1 MTFVSLSGKV
11 PHFGLYLSQ
20 FLELE
25 AEIEICNSPEAQL
38 IVSIAVSI

>member
-38 IVSIAVSI
+38 SIAVSI